1 MYKWNNTAWLKV
13 GTDIDGAE
21 DGKSFESSIDDI
33 NGIMNVTELGD
44 YSGVS
49 VSLSANGE
57 TLAVGALGHDSM
69 KGHVRVYKNANP
81 ITKEY
86 IEQFYNEN
94 AGCGTSGI
102 PFDCTRLHVGENN
115 KLECF

>member
-1 MYKWNNTAWLKV
+1 MNSLYQMYKQLILLLTILASKSYANWLQS
-13 GTDIDGAE
+13 GSDIDGAE
-21 DGKSFESSIDDI
+21 DEDQ
-33 NGIMNVTELGD
+33 
-44 YSGVS
+44 SGAS